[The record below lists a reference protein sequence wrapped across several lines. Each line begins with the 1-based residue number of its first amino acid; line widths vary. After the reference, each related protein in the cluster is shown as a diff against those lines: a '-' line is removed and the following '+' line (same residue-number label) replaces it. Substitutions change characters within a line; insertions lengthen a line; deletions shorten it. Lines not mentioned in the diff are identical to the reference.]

1 MNLQGVYHKPKS
13 NYCYAYDENTVYI
26 RIRTVKGD
34 ISNVKIIYGDKYDWE
49 NHEEV
54 FMIPIA
60 SDKLYDYF
68 SIEVKVLTK
77 RLAYYFLLKDESEE
91 FFYTE
96 WGFSKTINENEL
108 YLHFFQY
115 PYINR
120 VDIHKVPEW
129 VKDAVFYQIFPERFS
144 NGDLSNDP
152 QELEAWGS
160 TPKPR
165 NFFGG
170 DLKGII
176 DKLDYLMDLGINAIY
191 LTPVFE
197 APTNH
202 KYDTTDYFKIDP
214 HFGDLDTLKDLV
226 NKCHNNGIRIILDA
240 VFNHSGFFF
249 PPFQDVVEKGAKSKY
264 YNWFHIKQWPI
275 KLEPPSYDTFAFVSH
290 MPKLNTEDPEV
301 RKYLLD
307 IGRYWVKEA
316 DIDGWRLDVANEID
330 HSFWRD
336 FRRAIKDVKEDAYIV
351 GEIWHDSLPWLMGDQ
366 FDAIMN
372 YPFMRVCLEYFA
384 NGNMD
389 ELEFMDSISDIQM
402 RNTKQV
408 NEVMLDLLD
417 SHDTARFLTKSNGDI
432 NRLKIAAAFQLT
444 YLGAPCI
451 YYGTEIGMEGGNDP
465 DCRRTM
471 EWKEE
476 KWNHQLYQYYK
487 KLIYLRRKHG
497 ALRSGEFKWI
507 KNLDKIIGYER
518 KTEEET
524 IIILINKH
532 DQDKKVILD
541 KKYENYTDLLA
552 DEKKSIGNDGFKLGI
567 LANEVKI
574 LKVLGN

>member
-1 MNLQGVYHKPKS
+1 MILQGVYHKPKS

-49 NHEEV
+49 NHKEA

-68 SIEVKVLTK
+68 SIEVKVSTK
-77 RLAYYFLLKDESEE
+77 RLAYYFLLKDKNEE

-120 VDIHKVPEW
+120 VDVHKVPEW

-152 QELEAWGS
+152 QELEEWGN

-176 DKLDYLMDLGINAIY
+176 HKLDYLMDLGINAIY

-214 HFGDLDTLKDLV
+214 HFGDLDTLKELV
-226 NKCHNNGIRIILDA
+226 DKCHNNGIRIILDA

-384 NGNMD
+384 NENMD
-389 ELEFMDSISDIQM
+389 ELEFMDSISDTQM

-532 DQDKKVILD
+532 DQDKEVILD

-552 DEKKSIGNDGFKLGI
+552 DEKKSIGNDGLKLGI